1 MTQPVSTP
9 ARRTRTLATGLA
21 VGVLG
26 TTLVGGLGFAAA
38 SGSTQTKPSPSASG
52 PAATGDTGHAGKG
65 AHQRFGAQALGRV
78 LHGEGVVKTKKGYQ
92 TVDVA
97 RGTFTVTGT
106 SVTVKSADGAV
117 SPAFT
122 LGPDTKVRAA
132 KQKAATSAVTSGKQ
146 GEIVG
151 IKSATG
157 LVARLVVVK

>member
-1 MTQPVSTP
+1 VSRVATDCGEL
-9 ARRTRTLATGLA
+9 ALAT
-21 VGVLG
+21 
-26 TTLVGGLGFAAA
+26 
-38 SGSTQTKPSPSASG
+38 P
-52 PAATGDTGHAGKG
+52 
-65 AHQRFGAQALGRV
+65 
-78 LHGEGVVKTKKGYQ
+78 GESVVKTKSGYR
-92 TVDVA
+92 TVVVA
-97 RGTFTVTGT
+97 CDTFTVTGT
-106 SVTVKSADGAV
+106 SVTLKSADGAV

>member
-9 ARRTRTLATGLA
+9 ARRTRALATGLA

-38 SGSTQTKPSPSASG
+38 SSSTQTKPSPSASG

-92 TVDVA
+92 TVDA

-132 KQKAATSAVTSGKQ
+132 KQKATTSAVTSGKQ

-151 IKSATG
+151 VKGATG